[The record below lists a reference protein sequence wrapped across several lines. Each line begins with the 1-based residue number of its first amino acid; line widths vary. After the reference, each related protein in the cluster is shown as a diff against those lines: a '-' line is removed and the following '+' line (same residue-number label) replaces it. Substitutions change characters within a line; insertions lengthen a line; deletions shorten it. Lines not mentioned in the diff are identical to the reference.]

1 MFEEENINDHFKL
14 PIEYNKNKNT
24 LNKSIHEDLEL
35 KDNENTVGLYNYV
48 YDPKNK
54 FAKNIIKKYRISIQ
68 MT

>member
-35 KDNENTVGLYNYV
+35 KDNENTISLYNYV
-48 YDPKNK
+48 YG
-54 FAKNIIKKYRISIQ
+54 
-68 MT
+68 M